1 MIFLIENGSF
11 ILITLF
17 FCSIVSKVA
26 WELFFSPL
34 RHFPGPV
41 AARFTNIYRAFKAYL
56 GSMDNTQRN
65 WHRNYGAAVRIGPKT
80 ISLSDPSLIG
90 TIYATKNAWLK
101 VSEHSFNNYNLPTLA
116 LTTPC

>member
-1 MIFLIENGSF
+1 MDVSTAKGYTPDQTIAIMFSTENGSF
-11 ILITLF
+11 VLITLF
-17 FCSIVSKVA
+17 LCSIVSKIA

-41 AARFTNIYRAFKAYL
+41 AAKFTNIYRAFTVYL
-56 GSMDNTQRN
+56 GAMDETQRN
-65 WHRNYGAAVRIGPKT
+65 WHRDYGVAVRIGPKT

-101 VSEHSFNNYNLPTLA
+101 VGE
-116 LTTPC
+116 